1 MPAPGPCYSRNM
13 NKSIIGLVL
22 ALACGEIGADVVVLY
37 QDRETRVAHTLADP
51 NDLWVHPE
59 DLPRVNGFTLKPEGA
74 CVDDICVPVRQQVN
88 SDIFL
93 TRNGERWFNVTEL
106 ANRIQQ
112 PHAADES
119 GVWSLG
125 AIPAQRARFVE
136 RAEAPDFG
144 LQDLSGKT
152 VHLSDFKGMKIML
165 LSWASW

>member
-1 MPAPGPCYSRNM
+1 MKR
-13 NKSIIGLVL
+13 SIIGLVL
-22 ALACGEIGADVVVLY
+22 AFMCGEIYADVVVLY
-37 QDRETRVAHTLADP
+37 QDREIHVANTLADP

-74 CVDDICVPVRQQVN
+74 CVDDICVPVRQQEN

-93 TRNGERWFNVTEL
+93 TRNGERWFNVSEL

-112 PHAADES
+112 PYAADES

-125 AIPAQRARFVE
+125 AIPAQRSRFVD
-136 RAEAPDFG
+136 RAEAPDFS
-144 LQDLSGKT
+144 LQDLSGKA
-152 VHLSDFKGMKIML
+152 VRLSDFKGMKIML